1 MIGRWFDRFIEWS
14 LNRQETHLMKK
25 TPPKRKT
32 SRVRRK
38 ANARKRTTKK

>member
-1 MIGRWFDRFIEWS
+1 MIGRWFDKFIEWS

>member
-14 LNRQETHLMKK
+14 LNRQEAHLMKNSPTK
-25 TPPKRKT
+25 KKV

-38 ANARKRTTKK
+38 ANAKRRTTKK